1 MHESDVKPN
10 EPDDMAK
17 KSIDDD
23 DSIAVDVDDTTEIE
37 IMVSATLG
45 DIINEGNELLEDL
58 KSCASSIDEFGP
70 SEGEG
75 LDKCEDQNNVTKETQ
90 AKKTIDDKNSMGVDV
105 ADNTD
110 IERMVSATL
119 DDIINE
125 GVNY

>member
-45 DIINEGNELLEDL
+45 DIMNEGNELLEDL

-75 LDKCEDQNNVTKETQ
+75 LDKCEDQNNGPKKHRQIESPNIEPNEPDDM
-90 AKKTIDDKNSMGVDV
+90 AKNPLMTRTAWEWMLM
-105 ADNTD
+105 T
-110 IERMVSATL
+110 TL
-119 DDIINE
+119 I
-125 GVNY
+125 